1 MVRATTYVVK
11 SRGGQEGVGVYLRGG
26 GVEDIIFSFF
36 NNYVG
41 QTKNILTDSVLLSQ
55 YRGF

>member
-36 NNYVG
+36 NNYLG
-41 QTKNILTDSVLLSQ
+41 QTKNILTDTERFARSRSV
-55 YRGF
+55 

>member
-36 NNYVG
+36 NNYLG
-41 QTKNILTDSVLLSQ
+41 QTKNTVLAWQ
-55 YRGF
+55 NRGL